1 MISASL
7 SCDTLRLS
15 EETAAA
21 TRSNKNIP
29 QQYKT
34 YDYESFS
41 L

>member
-21 TRSNKNIP
+21 TQSNKNIP
-29 QQYKT
+29 QYKT